1 MMRTLVEWIVGE
13 RMPADTGAMGFV
25 FERPMPGWAWF
36 LVVIAAIAIGI
47 PVMLLNQERI
57 LAAVSAE
64 GVEVGTELFGAL
76 GLMFVGLAAFLALMI
91 WFLVLLRRIVNTV
104 GEGDPFVPENADR
117 LSRMGWIAV
126 GTQLLAIPMGAM
138 VLWLAEVF
146 KEADDIHVDADMGID
161 GGAIVLILVLFILA
175 RVFRRGAAMREDLEG
190 TV

>member
-1 MMRTLVEWIVGE
+1 MQTIIRDPLLTAARLIITFFIG
-13 RMPADTGAMGFV
+13 V
-25 FERPMPGWAWF
+25 FAF
-36 LVVIAAIAIGI
+36 VIAAIAIGI

>member
-1 MMRTLVEWIVGE
+1 MQTIIRDPLLTAARLIITFFIG
-13 RMPADTGAMGFV
+13 V
-25 FERPMPGWAWF
+25 FAF
-36 LVVIAAIAIGI
+36 VIAAIAIGI

-64 GVEVGTELFGAL
+64 GVEVGPELFGAL
-76 GLMFVGLAAFLALMI
+76 GLMFVGLAVFLTLMI